1 MPDRMDRFFDAV
13 NKPGADAL
21 QMICDGLNDWPT
33 DPANLEL
40 RRLIAA
46 WHKSGPNLK
55 AMLGADPA
63 LSQNLMSDFR
73 ALYYPTESGRAH
85 ILFSPHGDPQDVHS
99 DARARF
105 MWITLSPDWNK
116 FGGPC
121 PRCGK
126 YFIRKTA
133 KQSVYC
139 SRRCASQDTAIKRT
153 TEVRQ
158 ERHLHKLNVAK
169 EAIIEWGKLWKRGR
183 VKKGWKEWVAAYNPH
198 AEITTRF
205 LTRAVNQGALEAP
218 SIEERRTN
226 GRSK

>member
-1 MPDRMDRFFDAV
+1 MDRFFDAV
-13 NKPGADAL
+13 NKPGTDAL

-33 DPANLEL
+33 DPTNLGL

-46 WHKSGPNLK
+46 WHESGPNLK

-85 ILFSPHGDPQDVHS
+85 IVFSPHGDPQDLHS

-105 MWITLSPDWNK
+105 MMITLSPDWNK

-121 PRCGK
+121 PRCDK

-139 SRRCASQDTAIKRT
+139 SHRCASQDTAIKRT
-153 TEVRQ
+153 TEVRRK
-158 ERHLHKLNVAK
+158 RHAHKLDVAK
-169 EAIIEWGKLWKRGR
+169 EAIAKWKKLSSQYRTR
-183 VKKGWKEWVAAYNPH
+183 QGWKEYVAGYDPD

-205 LTRAVNQGALEAP
+205 LTRAVNQNALQAP
-218 SIEERRTN
+218 STEETRTN
-226 GRSK
+226 ARTK